1 MPASEDG
8 DAGEYLPAIPRPCR
22 VLAFC
27 RLRISGRDWTPER
40 CGEDRCAHAQRYGER
55 RGGRRFLASK
65 PARWAFY
72 GGTVELETIG
82 TLRTCFPEKFGIP
95 RQPGLAPLA
104 RGILRFSAAQPPA
117 VWRDAMRGLEGFSHL
132 WVTFVFH
139 AAVPEGWK
147 GLVRPPRLG
156 GKEKMGVWAT
166 RSPHRPNFLGLSL
179 LELEGV
185 DFDEP
190 ALRFRGV
197 DLLDGTPVVDLRPYH
212 PEHDLPK
219 AATRD
224 GWIAQAPAPAAAV
237 EWSAAARQRIPEMAA
252 RTPAALPAYTADEL
266 RGLVESLVALDPRPA
281 HQRGEAGDWA
291 MRLLAFDVKIRM
303 AGARATIVALE

>member
-1 MPASEDG
+1 MACAAALRQGAMRSPAQIMYLRAMVAGTFLSSIPAVGALYGDG
-8 DAGEYLPAIPRPCR
+8 
-22 VLAFC
+22 
-27 RLRISGRDWTPER
+27 
-40 CGEDRCAHAQRYGER
+40 
-55 RGGRRFLASK
+55 
-65 PARWAFY
+65 
-72 GGTVELETIG
+72 VELETIG
-82 TLRTCFPEKFGIP
+82 TMRTCFPEKFGIP

-104 RGILRFSAAQPPA
+104 RGILRFADSQPVA

-139 AAVPEGWK
+139 EAVAEGWR

-179 LELEGV
+179 LEIEAV

-190 ALRFRGV
+190 SIRFRGV

-212 PEHDLPK
+212 PGHDLPK
-219 AATRD
+219 SATRD
-224 GWIAQAPAPAAAV
+224 GWIAGAPEPAAAV
-237 EWSAAARQRIPEMAA
+237 EWGEDALRRIPELAA
-252 RTPAALPAYTADEL
+252 RTPAGMPAYTAEEL

-281 HQRGEAGDWA
+281 HQRGESGEWA
-291 MRLLAFDVKIRM
+291 MRLLGFDVKLRM
-303 AGARATIVALE
+303 DGARATIVALE